1 MIFSKSAIAVV
12 VLMLGASVQVEA
24 HATIAPM
31 LGLGRTPQRNDVQR
45 PTDAKP
51 CGNVDIASTFD
62 TTETIAVK
70 SDRTFSA
77 FVQNYNAYVSFILS
91 QRSLSLFSVTQ
102 RR

>member
-12 VLMLGASVQVEA
+12 VLMLGASVRVEA